1 MRPSSGIQNKKTK
14 LNLLLHIVRE
24 LCWDQAKSLQL
35 SKLLILYIRFQRNIE
50 FMYWQMFKSMSGLLP
65 FWKYGYFGGNTVVWF
80 ASEVYLLDWIHS

>member
-1 MRPSSGIQNKKTK
+1 MRPSSGIQSKKTK

-35 SKLLILYIRFQRNIE
+35 SKLLILYIRFQGNRVHVLADVQKHE
-50 FMYWQMFKSMSGLLP
+50 WLLP
-65 FWKYGYFGGNTVVWF
+65 SWKYGYFGGTTVVWF